1 MARYYL
7 LFGLLVLTDLASAEE
22 YTIRGTHWG
31 MTMEQV
37 KAIEK
42 WEYVTQTDSTLS
54 YSGELKLG
62 IVTELTYEFHS
73 GLLVAMQYGLDKNKS
88 TYIYF
93 RSFLGKK
100 YGKPYKEQ
108 TEIERLRLIYD
119 FEDKGEYRLARLAD
133 FVYAFWEIHK
143 KGDTPQTQLFIDLHS
158 GLDLS
163 FRITYINLEY
173 KNQSEQLKKDKE
185 RDASY
190 RLENSDDL

>member
-1 MARYYL
+1 MSRYYFL
-7 LFGLLVLTDLASAEE
+7 LGLLVLIGFSDAEE
-22 YTIRGTHWG
+22 YTLRGTHWG

-37 KAIEK
+37 KAIED

-54 YSGELKLG
+54 YTGELKLG
-62 IVTELTYEFHS
+62 IATKLTYEFHN
-73 GLLVAMQYGLDKNKS
+73 GLLVAIQYGLDKNKS

-133 FVYAFWEIHK
+133 FVYAFWEIHN
-143 KGDTPQTQLFIDLHS
+143 KGDTPQTYLSISLHS
-158 GLDLS
+158 GGNLNV
-163 FRITYINLEY
+163 RISYINLEY
-173 KNQSEQLKKDKE
+173 KNQSEQLKKDKK
-185 RDASY
+185 RDATY